1 MSVNSLPKELLNDDY
16 DENFDDEQWDELRN
30 SIHSWAVERERK
42 FLEDWCKDA
51 KLTEPVAYN
60 YDYQTGFVIYTNH
73 PGIMIGRGG
82 ELYNKYKKAAPNRV
96 S

>member
-42 FLEDWCKDA
+42 FLEDWFGMKW
-51 KLTEPVAYN
+51 T
-60 YDYQTGFVIYTNH
+60 
-73 PGIMIGRGG
+73 
-82 ELYNKYKKAAPNRV
+82 
-96 S
+96 